1 MTDSLASRAEPRE
14 GLSLPTPHIS
24 AAPGDFAETIL
35 LPGDPLRAKHIADNY
50 FDDARE
56 VTAVRGMLGF
66 TGEFKGTPI
75 SVMGTGM
82 GIPSASIYVTE
93 LITEYGVKNL
103 IRVGTCGSFQE
114 SVPVRGIILG
124 MGACT
129 DSGVNRARFDGAD
142 FAAIADFHLLRTA
155 VEAAE
160 RLGTLVYVGNL
171 FSGDLFYDPRPERFQ
186 RIAAMGV
193 LGAEMEAAGIYGIAA
208 QHGVRALAMAMV
220 SDHLISEEKLSSEDR
235 QTAVGKMVEL
245 ALETAVSL

>member
-1 MTDSLASRAEPRE
+1 V
-14 GLSLPTPHIS
+14 PTPHIS
-24 AAPGDFAETIL
+24 AAPGDFAETVL
-35 LPGDPLRAKHIADNY
+35 LPGDPLRAKHIADTY
-50 FDDARE
+50 FADARE

-93 LITEYGVKNL
+93 LITEYDVKNL

-129 DSGVNRARFDGAD
+129 DSGVNRTRFDGAD

-160 RLGTLVYVGNL
+160 RLGTEVHVGNL

-208 QHGVRALAMAMV
+208 QHGARALAMAMV

-245 ALETAVSL
+245 ALETVLSI

>member
-1 MTDSLASRAEPRE
+1 M
-14 GLSLPTPHIS
+14 PTPHIS
-24 AAPGDFAETIL
+24 AASGDFAETIL
-35 LPGDPLRAKHIADNY
+35 LPGDPLRAKHIADSY
-50 FDDARE
+50 FDDARQ
-56 VTAVRGMLGF
+56 VTEVRGMLGF
-66 TGEFKGTPI
+66 TGEYKGIPV

-103 IRVGTCGSFQE
+103 IRVGTCGAFQE
-114 SVPVRGIILG
+114 AVPVRGIILG

-142 FAAIADFHLLRTA
+142 FAAIADFHLLRKA
-155 VEAAE
+155 VETAE
-160 RLGTLVYVGNL
+160 RLDTKVYVGNL
-171 FSGDLFYDPRPERFQ
+171 FSGDLFYDPRPERFS

-220 SDHLISEEKLSSEDR
+220 SDHLISEESLSSEDR

-245 ALETAVSL
+245 ALETVVSL